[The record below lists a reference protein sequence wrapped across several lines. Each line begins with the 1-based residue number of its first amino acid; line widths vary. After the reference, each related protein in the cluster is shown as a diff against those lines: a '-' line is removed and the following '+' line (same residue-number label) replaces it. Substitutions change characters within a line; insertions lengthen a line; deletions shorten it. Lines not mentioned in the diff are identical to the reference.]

1 MLKFSRDGKFLL
13 QIGTPGKMDGPD
25 SQTTLNR
32 PSAIA
37 YDAAANEVFVADTGN
52 HRIVVFD
59 ADKGTYK
66 RHWFAYGEKAAGA
79 GAGPV

>member
-1 MLKFSRDGKFLL
+1 VLKFSGDGRYLMT
-13 QIGTPGKMDGPD
+13 IGTPGKMEGPD

-32 PSAIA
+32 PSAVA
-37 YDAAANEVFVADTGN
+37 YDAAANEVFIADSGN

-66 RHWFAYGEKAAGA
+66 RLWGAYGE
-79 GAGPV
+79 